1 MSSHSNAI
9 DNKHITQQSPTDDDW
24 IDGYSGPG
32 LFRGDFGFPEMRRQ
46 QHAPRNATTTHE
58 EEESLNRNNSVKRGV
73 DRETA
78 AVSKFAR
85 LPSPLSEP
93 TRSVSFTAV
102 LLCCASCMSFIIN

>member
-46 QHAPRNATTTHE
+46 QHAPWNATTTHE
-58 EEESLNRNNSVKRGV
+58 EGESLNRNNSLSRGV

-93 TRSVSFTAV
+93 TRSVSFTI
-102 LLCCASCMSFIIN
+102 ASSSQDNIADRE